1 MISVSEMKALKR
13 NRRVFV
19 DVEDIEGEDFRTLWL
34 EPLPSGP
41 HAPNKNEARVLRSLM
56 SRTGLNEQEIR
67 QHKKYRRLLTD
78 ASRERGIKS
87 ATQRYALRIRKEILR
102 ELQLPK
108 EHPSVKAAFIARLE
122 RGGSLMRYRL
132 ETPHSLWDSIS
143 QL

>member
-19 DVEDIEGEDFRTLWL
+19 DVEDIDGEDFRTLFI
-34 EPLPSGP
+34 EPLPAGP

-56 SRTGLNEQEIR
+56 SRTGLNEQQIR

-78 ASRERGIKS
+78 ASRERGTKS
-87 ATQRYALRIRKEILR
+87 PMQRYALRIRKQILQ

-122 RGGSLMRYRL
+122 PGSSFRRCRL
-132 ETPHSLWDSIS
+132 ESAHSLWEALA